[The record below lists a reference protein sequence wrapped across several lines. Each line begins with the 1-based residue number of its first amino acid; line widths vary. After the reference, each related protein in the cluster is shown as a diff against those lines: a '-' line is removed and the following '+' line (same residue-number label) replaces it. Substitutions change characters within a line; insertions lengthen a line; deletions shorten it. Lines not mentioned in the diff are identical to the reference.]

1 MRVFSKPEMSAA
13 AGPPDPPYYGVDHHA
28 PDLGLQI
35 ERAIESHV
43 RSAETGVHHIHALI
57 DGATDESFG
66 NELMASSRE
75 PRSVVRAIYEGT
87 PLGAAGSCGPFLWN
101 VHRADLP
108 ALLARCSG
116 RPMLGFIQTPLDLE
130 QTCLHFASFTRGQTP
145 DGLKLALRI
154 ADPIRL
160 HDLLV
165 AFGTH
170 LQSRLR
176 SGFAAWHLI
185 GRDGNLITWT
195 GTATLDQK
203 PHLRTLPWPLTDDA
217 FARLMES
224 SEADE
229 MLCSVVERCRSLYTP
244 GASVELHQRVR
255 ELLDVIETLRVE
267 NLDQKRKLMRTALAL
282 PDTPAA
288 VHWLGEQMAKE
299 FQ

>member
-1 MRVFSKPEMSAA
+1 MTAA
-13 AGPPDPPYYGVDHHA
+13 VLASPPCSFYYGVDHHA
-28 PDLGLQI
+28 PDLVLQI
-35 ERAIESHV
+35 ERAVESHV
-43 RSAETGVHHIHALI
+43 RSAGVGVHHVHALI
-57 DGATDESFG
+57 DGATDEAFG
-66 NELMASSRE
+66 NELLASSSE
-75 PRSVVRAIYEGT
+75 PRSAVRAIYEGT
-87 PLGAAGSCGPFLWN
+87 PLGAAGSCGLFLWN
-101 VHRADLP
+101 VERNELP
-108 ALLARCSG
+108 VLLARCSG
-116 RPMLGFIQTPLDLE
+116 RPMLGFIQTPLDMDQMRMHL
-130 QTCLHFASFTRGQTP
+130 ASFTRGETP

-185 GRDGNLITWT
+185 GRDGNLLTWT
-195 GTATLDQK
+195 GTATPDQK

-229 MLCSVVERCRSLYTP
+229 MLCSVVNECGHIPTTGSSVDLRCR
-244 GASVELHQRVR
+244 VH
-255 ELLDVIETLRVE
+255 ELLDVVDTHGVK
-267 NLDQKRKLMRTALAL
+267 NSDQRQQLILNAIAQ

-288 VHWLGEQMAKE
+288 LHWLREQLAKG
-299 FQ
+299 FK